1 MLEYRKKGEHTLDY
15 NIIFSNRKTI
25 GLSVKSGILTV
36 RAPFGTKE
44 KRIQEI
50 LKKHES
56 WIKKHI
62 QISLEKDEKFEG
74 LTNEKIKILKKEA
87 KTYFE
92 FKMKYFSEIMGLKYG
107 RIKITSAK
115 TRFGSCSSDKN
126 ICFSYRLMMCPE
138 TFREYVVVHE
148 LCHLVHM
155 NHSPKFY
162 ALLEKYL
169 PDYKE
174 RKRRLK

>member
-1 MLEYRKKGEHTLDY
+1 MD
-15 NIIFSNRKTI
+15 FSNIEIIRSDRRT
-25 GLSVKSGILTV
+25 LSASVKSGKLIV
-36 RAPFGTKE
+36 RAPRKLSE
-44 KRIQEI
+44 KKIFDF
-50 LKKHES
+50 LKKHEA
-56 WIKKHI
+56 WIEKN
-62 QISLEKDEKFEG
+62 LEKSKEKE
-74 LTNEKIKILKKEA
+74 EKLESLSAEQIKELKKRA
-87 KTYFE
+87 KE
-92 FKMKYFSEIMGLKYG
+92 FLTRKTEEYSKIMGLKYG